1 MNQTTRQRKAPQ
13 RRELKKG
20 CRAQQHPPIS
30 ANPTGFLMN
39 LLVMNTAVMNVLVF
53 ASATGPKGL
62 PVILPALAG
71 AGLLAVLSQLFV
83 PKQS

>member
-1 MNQTTRQRKAPQ
+1 
-13 RRELKKG
+13 
-20 CRAQQHPPIS
+20 
-30 ANPTGFLMN
+30 MN
-39 LLVMNTAVMNVLVF
+39 LLVMNTAVMNILVF

>member
-1 MNQTTRQRKAPQ
+1 
-13 RRELKKG
+13 
-20 CRAQQHPPIS
+20 
-30 ANPTGFLMN
+30 MN
-39 LLVMNTAVMNVLVF
+39 LLVMSTPVMNVLVF

>member
-1 MNQTTRQRKAPQ
+1 MN
-13 RRELKKG
+13 
-20 CRAQQHPPIS
+20 
-30 ANPTGFLMN
+30 M
-39 LLVMNTAVMNVLVF
+39 LVMNILIF
-53 ASATGPKGL
+53 ASAVGPKGL